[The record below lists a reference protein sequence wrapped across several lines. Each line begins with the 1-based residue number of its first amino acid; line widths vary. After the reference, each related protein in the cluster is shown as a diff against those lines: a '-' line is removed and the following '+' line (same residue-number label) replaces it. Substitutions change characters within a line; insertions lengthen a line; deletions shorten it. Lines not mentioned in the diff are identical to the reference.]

1 MAESTEQNTEPK
13 ASKENCLGEGT
24 KEKNFEP
31 SWDMVSNK
39 LNYNFNLSY
48 YNDIIFF
55 FVYIILGAETSTVV
69 SSTKYDTCSF
79 T

>member
-24 KEKNFEP
+24 KEKSFEP

-39 LNYNFNLSY
+39 LNYNLSY
-48 YNDIIFF
+48 YNT
-55 FVYIILGAETSTVV
+55 IILFLFML
-69 SSTKYDTCSF
+69 Y
-79 T
+79 